1 MRTWVRM
8 FGTGLAAALAASG
21 VHAESRALL
30 IGVGDVQGH
39 PLPAIDLDLDNMKK
53 VAVIMGFKPDDI
65 KVLFNEQA
73 TAADVKQ
80 ALGTW
85 VRAGVGPDDRVLIYF
100 SGHGT
105 RAPDAQSAN
114 GVDDALVMHDAG
126 VVTVNGKASVRGLLL
141 GRELGAAL
149 RAIPS
154 RNVLVLVDACHSGT
168 ATRNINLGTLS
179 LGSDNGVSK
188 FFDYPGMPAAP
199 PATTTRDITL
209 SKSAGSENYASVSA
223 AQDNET
229 ATGTDHGGLF
239 TLGVVE
245 TIQGASRDGKH
256 PTVEEVRAA
265 ASAYIAAHQK
275 DDPSHPM
282 VDGNPGLIRGALDL
296 VPLKG
301 GQGPTWQSL
310 VALAGKGQ
318 PLTISSG
325 AGRQIKVGEQIV
337 LEVKVPRAGYL
348 NVVTVDSQDR
358 ATVLYPN
365 KYNTTNEVQA
375 GTFRFPTA
383 DMNFVVR
390 AAEPLGPSLVV
401 AFLSD
406 KKVNLLDMGIEGRN
420 AAGKMESVFTEVSAR
435 GTRALVIE
443 ARENQVAG
451 GTLVVRVDPAAH

>member
-1 MRTWVRM
+1 MPTWVRM
-8 FGTGLAAALAASG
+8 LGACCAGALAASSA
-21 VHAESRALL
+21 HAESRALL
-30 IGVGDVQGH
+30 IGVGDVRGH
-39 PLPAIDLDLDNMKK
+39 PLPAIDLDIDNMKK

-73 TAADVKQ
+73 TAANVRQ

-85 VRAGVGPDDRVLIYF
+85 AKDGVGPDDRVMIYF

-105 RAPDAQSAN
+105 RVPDAQSAH
-114 GVDDALVMHDAG
+114 GQDDALVMHDAE
-126 VVTVNGKASVRGLLL
+126 VVTVNGKAGVRGVLL

-168 ATRNINLGTLS
+168 ATRNIDLGNLS
-179 LGSDNGVSK
+179 LGVGSGVSK
-188 FFDYPGMPAAP
+188 FFDYPGMPQAAP
-199 PATTTRDITL
+199 VRATRDIEVP
-209 SKSAGSENYASVSA
+209 KSGGSENYASVSA
-223 AQDNET
+223 AQDDET
-229 ATGTDHGGLF
+229 ATGTEHGGLF
-239 TLGVVE
+239 TLGVVDI
-245 TIQGASRDGKH
+245 IQGASRDGKS
-256 PTVEEVRAA
+256 PTVEDVRAA
-265 ASAYIAAHQK
+265 AATYIAAHEK
-275 DDPSHPM
+275 DPSHP
-282 VDGNPGLIRGALDL
+282 VADGNQRLIRGELDL
-296 VPLKG
+296 LPLKG

-318 PLTISSG
+318 PLMISG
-325 AGRQIKVGEQIV
+325 AGKQIRVGEQIV
-337 LEVKVPRAGYL
+337 FEVKVPRAGYL

-365 KYNTTNEVQA
+365 KFNTTNEVKT
-375 GTFRFPTA
+375 GSFRFPTA

-401 AFLSD
+401 AFLTD

-435 GTRALVIE
+435 GTRALVVE
-443 ARENQVAG
+443 ARANEVAA

>member
-1 MRTWVRM
+1 MPTWVRM
-8 FGTGLAAALAASG
+8 LGTGLAAALAASS

-30 IGVGDVQGH
+30 IGVGDVRGH
-39 PLPAIDLDLDNMKK
+39 PLPAIDLDIDNMRK
-53 VAVIMGFKPDDI
+53 VAVIMGFKPDDV

-73 TAADVKQ
+73 TAANVKQ
-80 ALGTW
+80 ALATW
-85 VRAGVGPDDRVLIYF
+85 AKDGVGPDDRVMIYF

-105 RAPDAQSAN
+105 RVPDEQSAH
-114 GVDDALVMHDAG
+114 GQDDALVMHDAD
-126 VVTVNGKASVRGLLL
+126 VVTVNGKASVRGVLL

-168 ATRNINLGTLS
+168 STRDIDLGNLS
-179 LGSDNGVSK
+179 LGVGRGKSK
-188 FFDYPGMPAAP
+188 FFDYPGMPAAAP
-199 PATTTRDITL
+199 VRATRDIGTP
-209 SKSAGSENYASVSA
+209 KGTGTENYASVSA
-223 AQDNET
+223 AQDDET

-245 TIQGASRDGKH
+245 TIQGASRDGKS
-256 PTVEEVRAA
+256 PTVEEVRTAA
-265 ASAYIAAHQK
+265 AAYIAAHEK
-275 DDPSHPM
+275 EPSHP
-282 VDGNPGLIRGALDL
+282 VADGNQRLIRGALDL
-296 VPLKG
+296 LPLKG

-310 VALAGKGQ
+310 VAVAAKGQ

-365 KYNTTNEVQA
+365 KYNTANEVKA
-375 GTFRFPTA
+375 GSFRFPTA

-401 AFLSD
+401 AFLTD

-420 AAGKMESVFTEVSAR
+420 AAGKWDSVFTEVSAR

-443 ARENQVAG
+443 ARENQVAA

>member
-1 MRTWVRM
+1 MLTWVRM
-8 FGTGLAAALAASG
+8 LGAGLATALAAG
-21 VHAESRALL
+21 GAHAESRALL

-39 PLPAIDLDLDNMKK
+39 PLPAIDLDIDNMKK

-73 TAADVKQ
+73 TAADVRQ

-85 VRAGVGPDDRVLIYF
+85 VKAGVGPDDRVMIYF

-105 RAPDAQSAN
+105 RVPDAQSAH
-114 GVDDALVMHDAG
+114 GMDDALVMHDAG
-126 VVTVNGKASVRGLLL
+126 VVTVNGKASVRGVLL
-141 GRELGAAL
+141 GRELGAAV

-154 RNVLVLVDACHSGT
+154 KNVLVLVDACHSGT
-168 ATRNINLGTLS
+168 ATRNINLGNLS
-179 LGSDNGVSK
+179 LGVDTGVSK
-188 FFDYPGMPAAP
+188 FFDYPGMPAAAP
-199 PATTTRDITL
+199 VTATRDIGA
-209 SKSAGSENYASVSA
+209 SKSTGNENYASVSA
-223 AQDNET
+223 AQDDET
-229 ATGTDHGGLF
+229 ATGTEHGGLF

-245 TIQGASRDGKH
+245 TIQGASHDGKS
-256 PTVEEVRAA
+256 PTVEEVRSAA
-265 ASAYIAAHQK
+265 AAYIAAHNK
-275 DDPSHPM
+275 EPSHP
-282 VDGNPGLIRGALDL
+282 VADGNPTLIRGALDL

-301 GQGPTWQSL
+301 GQGPTWLSL
-310 VALAGKGQ
+310 VALSGKGQ

-365 KYNTTNEVQA
+365 KYNTSNEVQA
-375 GTFRFPTA
+375 GNFRFPTA

-420 AAGKMESVFTEVSAR
+420 AAGKMDSVFTEVTAR
-435 GTRALVIE
+435 ATRALVIE
-443 ARENQVAG
+443 ARENQVAS